1 MLLKQNP
8 NADLGQ
14 SKERPGFKAGLFRMG
29 SFLVSLP
36 RTAIQPAN
44 LRLRVPSGTV
54 CRTET
59 WNNAVNPASAG
70 LLFPGGE
77 NRVPERIVSDTVY
90 HVFVRT
96 NIRMLSLK
104 II

>member
-14 SKERPGFKAGLFRMG
+14 PKERPGFKSRAFPYGEGPCFIDLDR
-29 SFLVSLP
+29 
-36 RTAIQPAN
+36 AIQPAN
-44 LRLRVPSGTV
+44 LRLRVPGGTV

-70 LLFPGGE
+70 LLFSGGE
-77 NRVPERIVSDTVY
+77 NRVPE
-90 HVFVRT
+90 
-96 NIRMLSLK
+96 
-104 II
+104 

>member
-1 MLLKQNP
+1 MR
-8 NADLGQ
+8 D
-14 SKERPGFKAGLFRMG
+14 
-29 SFLVSLP
+29 FLVLLTP
-36 RTAIQPAN
+36 TNIQLAG
-44 LRLRVPSGTV
+44 LRLRVPGGTV

-70 LLFPGGE
+70 LLFSGGE

-96 NIRMLSLK
+96 NIRMRWLK
-104 II
+104 IT